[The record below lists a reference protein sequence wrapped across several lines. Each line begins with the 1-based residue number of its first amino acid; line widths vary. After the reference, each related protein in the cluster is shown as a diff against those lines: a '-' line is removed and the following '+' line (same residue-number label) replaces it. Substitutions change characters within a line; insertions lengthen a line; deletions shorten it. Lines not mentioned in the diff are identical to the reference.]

1 MCLATWAT
9 HQPERAAGRYCSQE
23 VPPCAAT
30 NTPPHCSSGWMHTAV
45 PRDGCVVRGLEQ
57 PMASAGFWLVLG
69 LTCHCGYN
77 PGPPGPRL
85 HLPTHCPHCPGECCA
100 VLETVIHGALAG
112 SKGTRETHQGLVKL
126 GLVSTR
132 LRGTSGNLVQVAQLC
147 PQRPPPRILVLGPGD
162 TSPYGAEETWQEGL
176 S

>member
-1 MCLATWAT
+1 M
-9 HQPERAAGRYCSQE
+9 
-23 VPPCAAT
+23 
-30 NTPPHCSSGWMHTAV
+30 
-45 PRDGCVVRGLEQ
+45 
-57 PMASAGFWLVLG
+57 
-69 LTCHCGYN
+69 
-77 PGPPGPRL
+77 
-85 HLPTHCPHCPGECCA
+85 
-100 VLETVIHGALAG
+100 LETVIHGALAG